1 MQKLAIENMRGGRM
15 SKIILEFE
23 NPFWK
28 QGEGNMHFS
37 WSRQVNLFRSKKNEN
52 TKKGRN
58 TISVCF

>member
-1 MQKLAIENMRGGRM
+1 MKGIVQKLAIENMRGGRM

-37 WSRQVNLFRSKKNEN
+37 WSRRVNLLH
-52 TKKGRN
+52 GRDR
-58 TISVCF
+58 